1 MSPTSDKTSEANTIG
16 QGTRYP
22 HTSGG
27 NAKSAAAG
35 WRVSKFLRGRLT
47 PAAAGLALPPQQGL
61 ASLTPAAAGLALPP
75 QQGLASLTPAA
86 AGLEL
91 PPQQG
96 FEFSSTVTQRLFCC
110 PFRPNKTSER
120 SVHQPDTRRRIC
132 RAIQASHLA
141 NVERSAQHNERT
153 AKENEGTVG
162 HVSYDPPTRKTSEL
176 SVTHSSEPPSETSEP

>member
-47 PAAAGLALPPQQGL
+47 PAAAGL
-61 ASLTPAAAGLALPP
+61 TLPP